1 MGTQSPRKAY
11 CTGCGK
17 TFPKM
22 HLLMNHR
29 GTFRC
34 GGRFLLVEEQNLIN
48 RIHRI
53 KMHRA
58 SRYHQERGKYLGFD
72 EMFAERINEARIDL
86 QRMRHDRLQ
95 GG

>member
-11 CTGCGK
+11 CTGCGV

-34 GGRFLLVEEQNLIN
+34 GGRFLPVEEQQALRHYHNLRSID
-48 RIHRI
+48 
-53 KMHRA
+53 A
-58 SRYHQERGKYLGFD
+58 GSRFKE
-72 EMFAERINEARIDL
+72 INEARIDFM
-86 QRMRHDRLQ
+86 RMRHDRLQ

>member
-11 CTGCGK
+11 CTGCGR

-34 GGRFLLVEEQNLIN
+34 GGRFLPVEEQQAVLAVHYAKDQANHDVYDREL
-48 RIHRI
+48 R
-53 KMHRA
+53 
-58 SRYHQERGKYLGFD
+58 QEL
-72 EMFAERINEARIDL
+72 NSARIDL
-86 QRMRHDRLQ
+86 MRMRHDRLQ